1 MAKSDGWDLY
11 FQVAR
16 RGFELT
22 IGSATFCVLIDF
34 TDVVGYILKQTTG
47 LMYRPDFIQIPV
59 SHSDIKLLVW
69 AAFTVFFSYAV
80 AWIKSRKY
88 NVDRV
93 RQLNMLQH
101 VVRENPLESF
111 ITKATLSFV
120 NDDEDSQ
127 VVCITLSSRKVYI
140 GFCVGGNNVLHGNLE
155 HVGIIPI
162 RSGFRDKDDLSLVI
176 TNNYES
182 YFLEQSVNIGEFI
195 ILIPT
200 SEITSYQNFDLVAY
214 EAIQQLEEPEVQ
226 PEAPSSPDEGV
237 KEVA

>member
-59 SHSDIKLLVW
+59 SHSDLKLLVW
-69 AAFTVFFSYAV
+69 AAFTVFFSYTV

>member
-155 HVGIIPI
+155 HVGMIPI

>member
-69 AAFTVFFSYAV
+69 AVFTVFFSYAV

>member
-59 SHSDIKLLVW
+59 SHSDLKLLVW